1 MLKCVLARSPFSR
14 RSSFLC
20 TSCPSQALAFVTASA
35 NELTR
40 SNKINDLVT
49 YLAGE
54 DEEAEPM
61 PPSLPWEWDRVGHDT
76 CTNLAKDCGSQ
87 TLARYLERR
96 AKSKLGASGS
106 YCELLKHAHKAAC
119 KEYHDCRK
127 LAGASGRGMAASAR
141 AARMV
146 LRSPTYYLVRSLT
159 GWLADVAVDCV
170 AWWRGQLSTA
180 HLRSNTC
187 LKATK
192 YALGGALCLAM
203 GALVPFLYPHPY
215 IFIGVEQLEVVHDA
229 SYSGEAQLLGLTG
242 CWTGGHQSSRSL

>member
-1 MLKCVLARSPFSR
+1 M
-14 RSSFLC
+14 
-20 TSCPSQALAFVTASA
+20 
-35 NELTR
+35 
-40 SNKINDLVT
+40 
-49 YLAGE
+49 
-54 DEEAEPM
+54 
-61 PPSLPWEWDRVGHDT
+61 GHDT

-96 AKSKLGASGS
+96 AKSKLGASSS

-141 AARMV
+141 AARVV

-159 GWLADVAVDCV
+159 GWLADVAVDCI

-192 YALGGALCLAM
+192 YALGGALCLRWARWC
-203 GALVPFLYPHPY
+203 PSSTHPY
-215 IFIGVEQLEVVHDA
+215 IFIGVEQLAAV
-229 SYSGEAQLLGLTG
+229 LLAD
-242 CWTGGHQSSRSL
+242 SLVETYLGNVQPRRNHNVQRR